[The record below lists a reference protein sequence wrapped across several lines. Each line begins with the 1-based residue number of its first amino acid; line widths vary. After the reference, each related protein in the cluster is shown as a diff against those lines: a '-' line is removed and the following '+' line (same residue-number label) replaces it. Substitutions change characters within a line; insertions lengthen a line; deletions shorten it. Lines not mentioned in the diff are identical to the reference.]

1 MCPDAII
8 RSEKSVEEAL
18 NYVEHLGTQSQGLD
32 VLITG
37 SLHLVGGALYLL
49 RESTMPGE

>member
-1 MCPDAII
+1 MCPGTSV
-8 RSEKSVEEAL
+8 RSERSVEEAL
-18 NYVEHLGTQSQGLD
+18 MYVEELGAHLQGLD

-49 RESTMPGE
+49 RESTVPEE